1 MSHFLSPLFEV
12 GFFGSP
18 AVHTALIVG
27 GMVALV
33 SGPVGV
39 FTVMRGQSFAGHAL
53 ADVSTTGGSGAFLL
67 GVNPFWGFVVMGLAA
82 TSAMEMIGVQRPR
95 GRDVATGIVLGGVL
109 GLAALFL
116 YLDTTNSTTT
126 GASITILFGSMFVID
141 RGTAV
146 VAACC
151 GAVVLAMVVT
161 LYRMWLLSSL
171 SPDMASSRGVPV
183 RPVGL
188 CCLVAMALAVALSA
202 ITIGAVLSTALLIG
216 PAATSLRLT
225 ARPGVAT
232 ISAGLIGLGA
242 TWLGIVLA
250 YDSFYWPPAGRGWP
264 VSFFV
269 VVLIFV
275 AYLLSGLRSKGQR
288 NLAPARDCE
297 PDSLSA

>member
-1 MSHFLSPLFEV
+1 
-12 GFFGSP
+12 
-18 AVHTALIVG
+18 
-27 GMVALV
+27 MVALV
-33 SGPVGV
+33 TGPVGV

-53 ADVSTTGGSGAFLL
+53 ADVTTTGGSGAFLL

-116 YLDTTNSTTT
+116 YLGTTTSTTT

-146 VAACC
+146 AAVCS
-151 GAVVLAMVVT
+151 GIVVLATVVV

-171 SPDMASSRGVPV
+171 SSDMASARGVPV
-183 RPVGL
+183 RLVGV
-188 CCLVAMALAVALSA
+188 CCLAAMAVAVALSA
-202 ITIGAVLSTALLIG
+202 VTIGAVLSTALLIG
-216 PAATSLRLT
+216 PAATALRLT
-225 ARPGVAT
+225 ARPGLAVV
-232 ISAGLIGLGA
+232 SAGLIGLGA
-242 TWLGIVLA
+242 TWVGIVLA

-269 VVLIFV
+269 VVLIF
-275 AYLLSGLRSKGQR
+275 AGYLLAGIRGHGRRHLTPSQI
-288 NLAPARDCE
+288 CE
-297 PDSLSA
+297 PTAVAS

>member
-1 MSHFLSPLFEV
+1 MGHFLSPVFEV
-12 GFFGSP
+12 GFFDSP
-18 AVHTALIVG
+18 AVHIALIVG
-27 GMVALV
+27 GLVALV
-33 SGPVGV
+33 AGPVGV

-116 YLDTTNSTTT
+116 YLGTTNSTTT

-146 VAACC
+146 VTACC
-151 GAVVLAMVVT
+151 GVVVLALVVT
-161 LYRMWLLSSL
+161 FYRMWLLSSL

-183 RPVGL
+183 RFVGFS
-188 CCLVAMALAVALSA
+188 CLAAMALAVALSA

-216 PAATSLRLT
+216 PAATALRLT
-225 ARPGVAT
+225 ARPGIAT
-232 ISAGLIGLGA
+232 ITAGLIGLGA

-250 YDSFYWPPAGRGWP
+250 YDSFYWPPVGRGWP

-269 VVLIFV
+269 VVLIFA
-275 AYLLSGLRSKGQR
+275 AYLLAGLRGPGR
-288 NLAPARDCE
+288 RDVAPARDCE
-297 PDSLSA
+297 PVAVGA

>member
-1 MSHFLSPLFEV
+1 MGHFLSPVFEV
-12 GFFGSP
+12 GFFQSP

-27 GMVALV
+27 GLVALV
-33 SGPVGV
+33 AGPVGV

-53 ADVSTTGGSGAFLL
+53 ADVSTTGGSGAFLF

-95 GRDVATGIVLGGVL
+95 ARDVATGIVLGGVL

-116 YLDTTNSTTT
+116 YLGTTNSTTT

-141 RGTAV
+141 RSTAV
-146 VAACC
+146 ATACC
-151 GAVVLAMVVT
+151 GALVLVGVVVF
-161 LYRMWLLSSL
+161 YRMWLLSSL
-171 SPDMASSRGVPV
+171 SADLASSQGVPV
-183 RPVGL
+183 RFVGF
-188 CCLVAMALAVALSA
+188 CCLVVMALAVALSA

-216 PAATSLRLT
+216 PAATALRLT
-225 ARPGVAT
+225 SRPGLAT
-232 ISAGLIGLGA
+232 VSAGLIGLGT

-269 VVLIFV
+269 VVLIFA
-275 AYLLSGLRSKGQR
+275 AYLLAGLRVRRRSAVVPR
-288 NLAPARDCE
+288 RECE
-297 PDSLSA
+297 PAGVGA